1 MAHVHLVSLALVA
14 SIAVSARAQELA
26 DPVRLDLVRGP
37 VITSSRIM
45 GLGGAFVGVGEGIDG
60 IFRNPAALANR
71 GPGETSFFAA
81 DFTLDWMFVQGGALD
96 WDADTRPLSDDF
108 EFQALNL
115 GLVTQWGPLGLGVL
129 ATLYGWSGDGVS
141 IQHVDVLLGA
151 GWAFADGEVIVG
163 AGATVATLGITTQS
177 IDSPTPTE
185 STDLSGAGGDFGVLW
200 RPRNSTWRFGAR
212 LRTQSR
218 MVDTPSPDS
227 DDSATTELVGISPWQ
242 IAIGWSS
249 YFSAE
254 PGRRYNPALRAKLR
268 EPRDRRYLLISSEI
282 VLIGASRG
290 RSLESL
296 VGDRPTPSG
305 EHLSVALHIGAEG
318 EVMHDLVRARV
329 GAYLEPVRVAGHHD
343 VRPHLTGGL
352 EVHLFDL
359 LFDWKANFAFDVA
372 PGWEN
377 VTLGV
382 GLWK

>member
-1 MAHVHLVSLALVA
+1 MAHVHLVSIAFVV
-14 SIAVSARAQELA
+14 SIAASARAQELA

-151 GWAFADGEVIVG
+151 GWAFADGAVIVG
-163 AGATVATLGITTQS
+163 AGVTASTLTVKA
-177 IDSPTPTE
+177 IDGGADPE
-185 STDLSGAGGDFGVLW
+185 LLLELSGASGDFGVLW
-200 RPRNSTWRFGAR
+200 RPPERDWRIGAR
-212 LRTQSR
+212 FR
-218 MVDTPSPDS
+218 
-227 DDSATTELVGISPWQ
+227 SAAVLTDGGEVSGRSPWQ
-242 IAIGWSS
+242 LAVGWSS
-249 YFSAE
+249 FYSAE
-254 PGRRYNPALRAKLR
+254 RTRRYNPRLRS
-268 EPRDRRYLLISSEI
+268 EVQDPIDRRYLMLSAELV
-282 VLIGASRG
+282 VLEATHGV
-290 RSLESL
+290 SLESA
-296 VGDRPTPSG
+296 VGGLPRQSG
-305 EHLSVALHIGAEG
+305 RSVSVAVHLGAEG
-318 EVMHDLVRARV
+318 EIIHDFARARV
-329 GAYLEPVRVAGHHD
+329 GTYIEPARVVGGPYL
-343 VRPHLTGGL
+343 RPHITGGI
-352 EVHLFDL
+352 EIHLFEL
-359 LFDWKANFAFDVA
+359 LFDWKANFAFDLA

-377 VTLGV
+377 VTIGLGF
-382 GLWK
+382 WK